1 MQYLL
6 NKSNGDV
13 VPANVELLK
22 DARFVKISEAEAKR
36 RFDKPTRVE
45 PELDGPEPVESGGED
60 ASGDDQGNEAGES
73 SGELRAQFDELVERI
88 RGIDDKDVLEDLG
101 REYGYE
107 ADKRKGVPKLQAE
120 LIAHVGETFGFKA

>member
-22 DARFVKISEAEAKR
+22 DARFVKISESEAKR

-45 PELDGPEPVESGGED
+45 PDPDPEPVESGGEN

-73 SGELRAQFDELVERI
+73 SGELRVQFDELVERI

>member
-22 DARFVKISEAEAKR
+22 DARFVKISESEAKR
-36 RFDKPTRVE
+36 RFDKPIRVE
-45 PELDGPEPVESGGED
+45 PDPEPVEAGGED
-60 ASGDDQGNEAGES
+60 AVGEDSGGDTGES
-73 SGELRAQFDELVERI
+73 NSDLHAQFVELVERI

>member
-6 NKSNGDV
+6 NKTNGDV

-22 DARFVKISEAEAKR
+22 DARFVKISESEAKR
-36 RFDKPTRVE
+36 RFDQPIRVE
-45 PELDGPEPVESGGED
+45 AEPEPGEADGEDAGGED
-60 ASGDDQGNEAGES
+60 SGGDTGES
-73 SGELRAQFDELVERI
+73 NSDLHAQFVELVERI